1 MRDNE
6 GRESSSTR
14 HFMVTTI
21 HTKKDTFQD
30 NQTYSLEK
38 DQLFQ
43 RLTIKMIINELKNNG
58 IMISQNEVKDV
69 YQKNYDLNKT
79 IDIFDEKYTT
89 QLDQLGLKNEI
100 FDDDAL
106 AIVIMK
112 IIEHDFDRQSLP
124 DLVYIAADINQL
136 LHSEMDYATLLKKT
150 KLILK
155 RLNKMKKYRDVLDLQ
170 NELLSYGIDLE
181 QFMTRVFQDIQSFDN
196 VHLLKQIY
204 EQLVEL
210 QHHYQLSLRYVEM
223 RINILSTIALY
234 DQDDLEKE
242 VSDILLNYPDYS
254 LTLYYQ
260 LLNSLTKIN
269 QNTLKDQ
276 YIKAA
281 LQYSPKNEEQA
292 DLLDVIKEI
301 FN

>member
-223 RINILSTIALY
+223 RINILSTISLY

-276 YIKAA
+276 YLKAA

>member
-79 IDIFDEKYTT
+79 RDIFDEKYTT

-276 YIKAA
+276 YLKAA

>member
-58 IMISQNEVKDV
+58 IMIGQNEVKDV

-112 IIEHDFDRQSLP
+112 IIEHNFDRQSLP

-223 RINILSTIALY
+223 RINILSTISLY

-276 YIKAA
+276 YLKAA

>member
-6 GRESSSTR
+6 GRESSSTQ

-260 LLNSLTKIN
+260 LLNSLTKIK

-276 YIKAA
+276 YLKAA

>member
-89 QLDQLGLKNEI
+89 QLDQIGLKNEI

-276 YIKAA
+276 YLKAA

>member
-1 MRDNE
+1 
-6 GRESSSTR
+6 
-14 HFMVTTI
+14 MVTTI

-136 LHSEMDYATLLKKT
+136 LHSEMDYAALLKKT

-223 RINILSTIALY
+223 RINILSTIVLY

-276 YIKAA
+276 YLKAA

>member
-155 RLNKMKKYRDVLDLQ
+155 RLNKMKKNRDVLDLQ

-260 LLNSLTKIN
+260 LLNSLTKIK

-276 YIKAA
+276 YLKAA

>member
-136 LHSEMDYATLLKKT
+136 LHSEMDYATLLNKT

-276 YIKAA
+276 YLKA
-281 LQYSPKNEEQA
+281 
-292 DLLDVIKEI
+292 I
-301 FN
+301 

>member
-124 DLVYIAADINQL
+124 DLVYIAADTNQL

-276 YIKAA
+276 YLKAA

>member
-260 LLNSLTKIN
+260 LLNSLTKIK

-276 YIKAA
+276 YLKAA

>member
-269 QNTLKDQ
+269 QNALKDQ
-276 YIKAA
+276 YLKAA

>member
-6 GRESSSTR
+6 GREPSSTR

-89 QLDQLGLKNEI
+89 QLYQLGLKNEI

-276 YIKAA
+276 YLKAA

>member
-100 FDDDAL
+100 FDDDEL

-150 KLILK
+150 KFILK

-260 LLNSLTKIN
+260 LLNSLTKIK

-276 YIKAA
+276 YLKAA

>member
-234 DQDDLEKE
+234 EQDDLEKE

-276 YIKAA
+276 YLKAA

>member
-79 IDIFDEKYTT
+79 RDIFDEKYTT

-150 KLILK
+150 KFILK

-276 YIKAA
+276 YLKAA

>member
-234 DQDDLEKE
+234 EQDDLEKE

-260 LLNSLTKIN
+260 LLNSLTKIK

-276 YIKAA
+276 YLKAA

>member
-43 RLTIKMIINELKNNG
+43 RFTIKMIINELKNNG

-276 YIKAA
+276 YLKAA

>member
-112 IIEHDFDRQSLP
+112 ISEHDFDRQSLP
-124 DLVYIAADINQL
+124 DHVYIAADINQL

-276 YIKAA
+276 YLKAA

>member
-276 YIKAA
+276 YLKAA

>member
-58 IMISQNEVKDV
+58 IMISQNEVNDF
-69 YQKNYDLNKT
+69 NNT

-260 LLNSLTKIN
+260 LLNSLTKIK

-276 YIKAA
+276 YLKAA
-281 LQYSPKNEEQA
+281 LQYSTKNEEQA

>member
-150 KLILK
+150 KFILK

-276 YIKAA
+276 YLKDA

>member
-89 QLDQLGLKNEI
+89 QLDQLGL
-100 FDDDAL
+100 
-106 AIVIMK
+106 
-112 IIEHDFDRQSLP
+112 
-124 DLVYIAADINQL
+124 
-136 LHSEMDYATLLKKT
+136 
-150 KLILK
+150 
-155 RLNKMKKYRDVLDLQ
+155 
-170 NELLSYGIDLE
+170 
-181 QFMTRVFQDIQSFDN
+181 
-196 VHLLKQIY
+196 
-204 EQLVEL
+204 
-210 QHHYQLSLRYVEM
+210 
-223 RINILSTIALY
+223 
-234 DQDDLEKE
+234 
-242 VSDILLNYPDYS
+242 
-254 LTLYYQ
+254 
-260 LLNSLTKIN
+260 
-269 QNTLKDQ
+269 
-276 YIKAA
+276 
-281 LQYSPKNEEQA
+281 
-292 DLLDVIKEI
+292 
-301 FN
+301 

>member
-1 MRDNE
+1 
-6 GRESSSTR
+6 
-14 HFMVTTI
+14 
-21 HTKKDTFQD
+21 
-30 NQTYSLEK
+30 
-38 DQLFQ
+38 
-43 RLTIKMIINELKNNG
+43 
-58 IMISQNEVKDV
+58 
-69 YQKNYDLNKT
+69 
-79 IDIFDEKYTT
+79 
-89 QLDQLGLKNEI
+89 
-100 FDDDAL
+100 
-106 AIVIMK
+106 
-112 IIEHDFDRQSLP
+112 
-124 DLVYIAADINQL
+124 
-136 LHSEMDYATLLKKT
+136 MDYATLLKKT

-276 YIKAA
+276 YLKAA